1 MRIRQI
7 DKEELRD
14 FIENDLLKSAEY
26 KYATLK
32 EATIDSVARNIHTI
46 VNKAILV
53 EVAKKHIRKELEDQ
67 YPNPRDKNEAADKL
81 IDQALQLM
89 IVNENEEIHYQLKEQ
104 NEKLERIA
112 KRLESN

>member
-1 MRIRQI
+1 MRINQI
-7 DKEELRD
+7 NNEELRS
-14 FIENDLLKSAEY
+14 FIENDLLKGAEY
-26 KYATLK
+26 KYQTLK
-32 EATIDSVARNIHTI
+32 EAAINSVARNIHTI
-46 VNKAILV
+46 VNKAIIV

-67 YPNPRDKNEAADKL
+67 YPNQRDKNEAADKL